1 MSFREEVVKQSG
13 WTLLA
18 AIVVFI
24 IVIFAAALK
33 GVIDGKAHCAFQDVS
48 TVTHMLS
55 VVAAGAEEK
64 VDIGH

>member
-1 MSFREEVVKQSG
+1 MSFREEVARQGG

-18 AIVVFI
+18 VIVVFVV
-24 IVIFAAALK
+24 VIFAAALK

-55 VVAAGAEEK
+55 VVAAGAEEE